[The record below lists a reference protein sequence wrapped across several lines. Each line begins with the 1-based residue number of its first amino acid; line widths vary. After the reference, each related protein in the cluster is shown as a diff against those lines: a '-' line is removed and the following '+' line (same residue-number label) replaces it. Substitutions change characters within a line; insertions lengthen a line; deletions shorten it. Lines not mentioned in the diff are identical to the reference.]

1 MTPGGYDMELSQ
13 RDLNVL
19 KLTYT
24 FTQLASTQL
33 GELVFAGVS
42 RTVTNKVLG
51 RLTRLGYLS
60 VVGRRTPGEKGGNT
74 PHVYKLGRHGRALLG
89 VEGRQSVAINDPALM
104 IADTY
109 VELRRAEK
117 AGVLTVRQWDV
128 ERSLPP
134 IRADLL
140 VAVDYPEQRRS
151 SSYFL
156 EIDLGTE
163 APIRLREKIAGYW
176 RVYQRNEDE
185 FFKFVVFVVKG
196 EARKREIQRIIRA
209 LPVEQQEMV
218 RVVMLVEIIPQLM
231 QL

>member
-1 MTPGGYDMELSQ
+1 MELSQ
-13 RDLNVL
+13 RDLDVL

-33 GELVFAGVS
+33 SELVFAGVS

-51 RLTRLGYLS
+51 RLTRTGYLS
-60 VVGRRTPGEKGGNT
+60 RVGRRTPGEKGGT
-74 PHVYKLGRHGRALLG
+74 SPFVYKLGRHGRALLG
-89 VEGRQSVAINDPALM
+89 VEGRQSVAVNDHALM

-117 AGVLTVRQWDV
+117 AGVLTVRQWAV
-128 ERSLPP
+128 EHSLPP

-185 FFKFVVFVVKG
+185 FFPFVVFVVKR
-196 EARKREIQRIIRA
+196 ETRKREIERIIRA
-209 LPVEQQEMV
+209 LPGEQQEML
-218 RVVMLVEIIPQLM
+218 RVFLLPELIPALM
-231 QL
+231 KL

>member
-1 MTPGGYDMELSQ
+1 MELSQ
-13 RDLNVL
+13 RDLDVL

-33 GELVFAGVS
+33 GELVFADVS

-51 RLTRLGYLS
+51 RLTRTGYLS
-60 VVGRRTPGEKGGNT
+60 RVGRRTPGDMGGTSPN
-74 PHVYKLGRHGRALLG
+74 VYKLGRYGRVLMG
-89 VEGRQSVAINDPALM
+89 VEGRQSVAVNDHALM

-109 VELRRAEK
+109 LELRRAEK
-117 AGVLTVRQWDV
+117 AGVLTVRQWAV
-128 ERSLPP
+128 EHSLPP

-185 FFKFVVFVVKG
+185 FFPFVVFVVKR
-196 EARKREIQRIIRA
+196 EARKREIERIIRA
-209 LPVEQQEMV
+209 LPSEQQEML
-218 RVVMLVEIIPQLM
+218 RVFLLPELIPALM
-231 QL
+231 KL

>member
-1 MTPGGYDMELSQ
+1 MELSH
-13 RDLNVL
+13 RDLDVL
-19 KLTYT
+19 KLTYS
-24 FTQLASTQL
+24 FTQLASTHL
-33 GELVFAGVS
+33 AELLFADVS

-51 RLTRLGYLS
+51 RLTRTRYLS
-60 VVGRRTPGEKGGNT
+60 RVGRRTPGEKGGT
-74 PHVYKLGRHGRALLG
+74 SPYVYKLGRYGRTLLG
-89 VEGRQSVAINDPALM
+89 VEGKQSVAVNDHALM

-117 AGVLTVRQWDV
+117 AGVLTVRKWEV

-140 VAVDYPEQRRS
+140 AAVDYPAQRRS

-176 RVYQRNEDE
+176 RVYQRNEDD
-185 FFKFVVFVVKG
+185 FFPFVVFVVKR
-196 EARKREIQRIIRA
+196 ETRKREIERIIRA
-209 LPVEQQEMV
+209 LPDEQREMV
-218 RVVMLVEIIPQLM
+218 RVFLLAELIPQLM